1 MLPRLDAT
9 ASYATGSRGEG
20 LMRSE
25 VNMSKFLPL
34 SDNNRTRADRTR
46 RLRRKLGPVLASLGW
61 EEQPGSRLVFKRK
74 QLPGGPCKRS
84 LSRHPPD
91 DRLRWAEI
99 AAMGGHWQAR
109 TVAPSSLQG
118 LPSAKSVT
126 PALSAS
132 EMSISRSSR
141 RTSPLV
147 LADTHDS
154 RTPHAG
160 AGSGGGRSC
169 EISRRISANSILGTA
184 TSAIWKAT

>member
-1 MLPRLDAT
+1 MIAPLPYFLERA
-9 ASYATGSRGEG
+9 ACR
-20 LMRSE
+20 RS
-25 VNMSKFLPL
+25 SFKK
-34 SDNNRTRADRTR
+34 RA
-46 RLRRKLGPVLASLGW
+46 PPS
-61 EEQPGSRLVFKRK
+61 GSRLSARLARLVAERRESRWSA
-74 QLPGGPCKRS
+74 LILTALLVECRTHPVIPLGTE

-154 RTPHAG
+154 RTLTPARDQVVAG
-160 AGSGGGRSC
+160 AARSAAG
-169 EISRRISANSILGTA
+169 SRRTAFSARRPRPSGRQR
-184 TSAIWKAT
+184 SGRG